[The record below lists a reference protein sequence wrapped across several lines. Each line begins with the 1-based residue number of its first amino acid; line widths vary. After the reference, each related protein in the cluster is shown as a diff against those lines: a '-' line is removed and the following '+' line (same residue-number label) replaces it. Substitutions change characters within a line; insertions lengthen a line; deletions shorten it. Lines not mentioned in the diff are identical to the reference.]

1 MKKLLRFLLVL
12 IIGCILGYVFHNP
25 IDDKLKA
32 KFGNDRVEAGK
43 ARVEKLGEKT
53 VDIANAAVDAVK
65 NELDSAKTE

>member
-43 ARVEKLGEKT
+43 ARVEKFGEKT
-53 VDIANAAVDAVK
+53 VDVANAAVDAVK